1 MKSKKLILIYFIAIT
16 IPVFAQQADLSLIPY
31 RQGDLW
37 GYADAGKKIIIKPVY
52 DQANLFYE
60 GYASVKKGEKFGYIN
75 KAGKVLIPFNYYIAK
90 PFRYGYFDNPAR
102 HKTDTVLFAG
112 ASVRKDGYE
121 ICINTK
127 GATMPRCPAINENTV
142 IDHFAEDTSVKTY
155 SNIKA
160 NGNLYDKIVDD
171 YNVINGD
178 DNYYIAVKN
187 NLLGVFNNK
196 FSVVI
201 PFEYSSLKKLTIGA
215 VSYLLAEKKGK
226 QGVLNGNGSAFIAVE
241 NATVSFAKSTGGKE
255 YFIILREN
263 TGSIMDTRLTK
274 VISGNYTDIV
284 YDKEGGFVLTGPE
297 KMKGYYFENTK
308 VLINTKYAD
317 VTPVKDGNFIWVTT
331 PAGKSGYVSSKGDDF
346 FSE

>member
-1 MKSKKLILIYFIAIT
+1 MNTKKLILIYFIAIT
-16 IPVFAQQADLSLIPY
+16 LPVFAQQADLSLIPF
-31 RQGDLW
+31 RQGNVW
-37 GYADAGKKIIIKPVY
+37 GYADADKKIIIKPIY
-52 DQANLFYE
+52 DQANFFYE

-75 KAGKVLIPFNYYIAK
+75 KSGKVLIPFNYFIAK

-127 GATMPRCPAINENTV
+127 GTTMPRCPAINENTV
-142 IDHFAEDTSVKTY
+142 IDNFAENTSVKTY

-187 NLLGVFNNK
+187 NLYGVFNNK
-196 FSVVI
+196 FSIVI
-201 PFEYSSLKKLTIGA
+201 PFEYSSLKKLTISN
-215 VSYLLAEKKGK
+215 VDYLLAEKKGK
-226 QGVLNGNGSAFIAVE
+226 QGVLKGNGSAYIAVE
-241 NATVSFAKSTGGKE
+241 NAGVTFVKSSSSKE
-255 YFIILREN
+255 YFIILRGS
-263 TGSIMDTRLTK
+263 TASIMDPYLTK
-274 VISGNYTDIV
+274 VISGDYSDIV
-284 YDKEGGFVLTGPE
+284 YDKEGGFVLTGTD

-308 VLINTKYAD
+308 LLINSKYTD
-317 VTPVKDGNFIWVTT
+317 VTPVKGGNLIWVITS
-331 PAGKSGYVSSKGDDF
+331 AGKNGYVSSKGDEF